1 MILLQNKQSTSTQ
14 NTQNQASNGIFC
26 KSERFSTAKQ
36 SANHTKY
43 KMQKRKRTVSVFLY
57 VILHKID
64 ILSIYFALFDYF
76 QAKSRMPNNRL
87 AAFHS
92 IFKFE
97 ISQPWMSDC
106 MIFFMQLTMIF
117 LSSGISLNLL

>member
-1 MILLQNKQSTSTQ
+1 
-14 NTQNQASNGIFC
+14 
-26 KSERFSTAKQ
+26 
-36 SANHTKY
+36 
-43 KMQKRKRTVSVFLY
+43 MQKRKRTASVFLY
-57 VILHKID
+57 VILHKIN
-64 ILSIYFALFDYF
+64 ILSMYFALFDNF

-97 ISQPWMSDC
+97 IYQPWMSDC
-106 MIFFMQLTMIF
+106 MIFFMQLTIIF

>member
-1 MILLQNKQSTSTQ
+1 
-14 NTQNQASNGIFC
+14 
-26 KSERFSTAKQ
+26 
-36 SANHTKY
+36 
-43 KMQKRKRTVSVFLY
+43 MQKRKRTASVFLY

-97 ISQPWMSDC
+97 IYQPWMSDC